1 MRLCHLSH
9 GKYNWATRSSENVKV
24 FIRFTI
30 HRFFFPS
37 ALGLVTAYLSMGAV
51 FFVLFVMQRSLIFTF
66 STCFVKNKNELFH
79 FENNYTTNKMLLKF
93 RSFQFNSIFIGRNFA
108 MNARIS
114 LLWKFLNIFSKRNSF
129 SILCHLYFWA
139 SCFFFLSLFTNL
151 PFVSICFLHSL
162 RMCSNFAFF
171 PFITQKQKCSQWL
184 DMFFYV
190 MCACIRFKK
199 KKANFHNMV
208 VRFWICVSGMCSIVC
223 PISSK
228 VHNHH
233 KMTKLSRNMEQSARM
248 AWTSIV
254 TKRKH

>member
-1 MRLCHLSH
+1 MLEFHYY
-9 GKYNWATRSSENVKV
+9 GNFWT
-24 FIRFTI
+24 
-30 HRFFFPS
+30 FFPS
-37 ALGLVTAYLSMGAV
+37 T
-51 FFVLFVMQRSLIFTF
+51 I
-66 STCFVKNKNELFH
+66 H
-79 FENNYTTNKMLLKF
+79 F
-93 RSFQFNSIFIGRNFA
+93 RSYVISIFGHRV
-108 MNARIS
+108 
-114 LLWKFLNIFSKRNSF
+114 
-129 SILCHLYFWA
+129 
-139 SCFFFLSLFTNL
+139 FFLSLSTNS

-171 PFITQKQKCSQWL
+171 PFITQKQECSQWL

-190 MCACIRFKK
+190 MCACIRFEK

-208 VRFWICVSGMCSIVC
+208 VRFWICVFGMCSIVC